1 MVCRALPGTVAIMA
15 SVLTKTESAWAD
27 VSLGSRA
34 WTVYKVI
41 QILVCIKVS
50 EAGVGGGVM
59 FKYIYIYIYIIII
72 ITVFF
77 IIIIC

>member
-1 MVCRALPGTVAIMA
+1 MLQNVTVVYTELTVVCPALPGIVAIMA

-41 QILVCIKVS
+41 QIQ
-50 EAGVGGGVM
+50 
-59 FKYIYIYIYIIII
+59 IILLLLLL
-72 ITVFF
+72 FY
-77 IIIIC
+77 

>member
-1 MVCRALPGTVAIMA
+1 MLQNVTVVHTELTVVCPALPGTVAIMA

-41 QILVCIKVS
+41 
-50 EAGVGGGVM
+50 
-59 FKYIYIYIYIIII
+59 
-72 ITVFF
+72 
-77 IIIIC
+77 